1 MTSAAAT
8 VHYASSPVRTVSS
21 GARSA
26 VVTPFPTHCSACSLR
41 STCLPCGM
49 PTADIGDVDGVIR
62 ARRRI
67 RRGEHLYRAGDP
79 FTALYGFRS
88 GFFKSYVDTP
98 DGQVQVTGFPMAGEI
113 VGLDGIG
120 AGVHT
125 GGVVA
130 LDDGEACVMP
140 YAQLQEAAARSPALA
155 HQVHRMMSREI
166 VREQG
171 QVALL
176 GNMRADARLA
186 AFLLELSEKFAA
198 RGYSATDFHLRMT
211 RDDIGSYLGVT
222 LETISRALSRLQ
234 EQGLIT
240 AKLRTIAIV
249 DVARLRRLVPEL

>member
-1 MTSAAAT
+1 MSTAT
-8 VHYASSPVRTVSS
+8 ASIVEPPFPSRIVSPASR
-21 GARSA
+21 RA
-26 VVTPFPTHCSACSLR
+26 VVAPFPTLCSTCALR

-49 PTADIGDVDGVIR
+49 PLADVGDVDEVIYS
-62 ARRRI
+62 RRRI
-67 RRGEHLYRAGDP
+67 RRGEHLYRAGET

-98 DGQVQVTGFPMAGEI
+98 DGSVQVTGFPMAGEV

-120 AGVHT
+120 TAVHT
-125 GGVVA
+125 GNVVA
-130 LDDGEACVMP
+130 LDDGEVCVIP
-140 YAQLQEAAARSPALA
+140 YAQLQQVTARSPALA

-198 RGYSATDFHLRMT
+198 RGYSPTEFHLRMT

-234 EQGLIT
+234 DQGLVK
-240 AKLRTIAIV
+240 AKLRTITIV
-249 DVARLRRLVPEL
+249 DVQRLRRLVPEF

>member
-1 MTSAAAT
+1 MSTAL
-8 VHYASSPVRTVSS
+8 ASIVEPSFAPRTVSPA
-21 GARSA
+21 GRRPVAA
-26 VVTPFPTHCSACSLR
+26 PFPTLCSTCSLR

-49 PTADIGDVDGVIR
+49 ALADLDEVDAAIYS
-62 ARRRI
+62 RRRI

-98 DGQVQVTGFPMAGEI
+98 DGAVQVTGFPMAGEI

-125 GGVVA
+125 GSLVT
-130 LDDGEACVMP
+130 LDDGEVCMIP
-140 YAQLQEAAARSPALA
+140 YAQLQDIASRSPAFA

-166 VREQG
+166 VREQA

-186 AFLLELSEKFAA
+186 AFLLELSQKFAA
-198 RGYSATDFHLRMT
+198 RGYSATEFHLRMT

-234 EQGLIT
+234 EQGLIK
-240 AKLRTIAIV
+240 AKLRSITIA
-249 DVARLRRLVPEL
+249 DVQRLRSLVPDL

>member
-1 MTSAAAT
+1 MTTAAAT
-8 VHYASSPVRTVSS
+8 VQYAPSAARTVSP

-26 VVTPFPTHCSACSLR
+26 AVTPFPTLCSTCSLR

-49 PTADIGDVDGVIR
+49 PPADVADVDGVIR

-79 FTALYGFRS
+79 FTALHGFRS
-88 GFFKSYVDTP
+88 GFFKSYIDTP
-98 DGQVQVTGFPMAGEI
+98 DGQVQVTGFPMAGDI

-120 AGVHT
+120 TGVHARSI
-125 GGVVA
+125 VA

-140 YAQLQEAAARSPALA
+140 YAQLQDAAASSPALA

-222 LETISRALSRLQ
+222 LETISRALARLK

-240 AKLRTIAIV
+240 AKLRSIAIV
-249 DVARLRRLVPEL
+249 DVAQLRRLVPQL

>member
-1 MTSAAAT
+1 MTPAAALVQHAPT
-8 VHYASSPVRTVSS
+8 YARTVSPA
-21 GARSA
+21 ARSA
-26 VVTPFPTHCSACSLR
+26 VVTPFPTLCSTCSLR

-49 PTADIGDVDGVIR
+49 PPAYVGDVDGVIST
-62 ARRRI
+62 RRRI

-79 FTALYGFRS
+79 FAALYGFRS

-98 DGQVQVTGFPMAGEI
+98 DGQVQVTGFPMAGDI

-120 AGVHT
+120 SGVHA
-125 GGVVA
+125 GSVVA

-140 YAQLQEAAARSPALA
+140 YAQLQDAAARSPALA

-222 LETISRALSRLQ
+222 LETVSRALSRLQ

-240 AKLRTIAIV
+240 AKLRSIGII

>member
-1 MTSAAAT
+1 
-8 VHYASSPVRTVSS
+8 
-21 GARSA
+21 
-26 VVTPFPTHCSACSLR
+26 
-41 STCLPCGM
+41 
-49 PTADIGDVDGVIR
+49 
-62 ARRRI
+62 
-67 RRGEHLYRAGDP
+67 
-79 FTALYGFRS
+79 
-88 GFFKSYVDTP
+88 
-98 DGQVQVTGFPMAGEI
+98 
-113 VGLDGIG
+113 
-120 AGVHT
+120 
-125 GGVVA
+125 
-130 LDDGEACVMP
+130 MP
-140 YAQLQEAAARSPALA
+140 YAQLQDAAARSPALA

-249 DVARLRRLVPEL
+249 DVARLRRLVPQL